1 MSKCIL
7 SEMVTSGIRVKAVPS
22 YIPENSRPEE
32 EKFFF
37 SYTIAITNETNAPVQ
52 LLSRHW
58 IIINSEGDREE
69 VTGPGVVGKTPL
81 IEPGETFEYTS
92 FCPLNTEWGTMEGS
106 YRMIDQHGSEFDVQ
120 IDRFVLVSDQ
130 I

>member
-1 MSKCIL
+1 MSKCIT
-7 SEMVTSGIRVKAVPS
+7 SEMVTAGVRVRAVPS
-22 YIPENSRPEE
+22 FIAENSRPEE
-32 EKFFF
+32 DKYFF
-37 SYTIAITNETNAPVQ
+37 SYTISVTNETDSPVQ

-81 IEPGETFEYTS
+81 IEPGETFQYTS

-106 YRMIDQHGSEFDVQ
+106 YRMIDQNGSEFDVQ
-120 IDRFVLVSDQ
+120 IERFVLVSDQ
-130 I
+130 V